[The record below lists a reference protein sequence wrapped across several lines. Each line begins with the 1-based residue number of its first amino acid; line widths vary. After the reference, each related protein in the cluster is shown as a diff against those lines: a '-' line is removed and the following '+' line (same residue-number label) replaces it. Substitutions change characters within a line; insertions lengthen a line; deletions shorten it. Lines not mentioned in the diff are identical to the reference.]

1 MKFDVL
7 SFFPKCRIADCEMC
21 HFLFGFTDDDVLE
34 FTCENYPEK
43 TIEAITCPNCDS
55 FLLLPDL
62 SEDEDTFGQ
71 NQVNYL

>member
-7 SFFPKCRIADCEMC
+7 SFFPKCRMADCEMC
-21 HFLFGFTDDDVLE
+21 HFLFGFTDDDILE

-55 FLLLPDL
+55 LLLLSDSGDDQDDL
-62 SEDEDTFGQ
+62 GKIK
-71 NQVNYL
+71 